1 MLLAIGD
8 LTEDELLA
16 RTHDVAPDVIRSLA
30 AEGRLLEVRVAG
42 EGRFIAAEDAAR
54 VRDALGVQLPPG
66 IPAPLLERVRDPMG
80 DLTLR
85 YARTHAPFTA
95 AELARRF
102 GLAETSAEAVLVRL
116 VEERRLLEGEFRPGG
131 TEREWTHPDVLRM
144 IRRRSLAKMRR
155 EVEPVDPSVLARF
168 ATTWQGVV
176 RRRPG
181 THALVEA
188 VEQLQGAPLAASI
201 LETEILPARVD
212 RYDPADLDALLAA
225 GEVVWAGVEPLG
237 DHDGRVALYLADRV
251 AELLPPPK
259 AHAKQDAT
267 GRGAPA
273 RRPDR
278 ERALLEALESRGAS
292 FFGPLHEAAG
302 GGYPGETVRALWS
315 LVWQGLVSNDTFQ
328 ALRAFTSA
336 RAPSRPARTAASGPL
351 PSRRLAPPSAEGRWS
366 LLPSL
371 DAGRQVTA
379 WAAAMAHQLLARHG
393 IVTRE
398 GVAAESIPGGFGT
411 VYPVLKALE
420 EHGRVRRGYFVAG
433 LGAAQFALPG
443 ALDLLRELR
452 NAGDETEAV
461 ALSATDP
468 ANPYGAALKFPPP
481 ARPGGADSRASA
493 ADGDDEKT
501 ARGATRTVGTAVI
514 LVNGALAGY
523 LTRGDR
529 QLLTWLPEPEPG
541 RSHTARAL
549 ARVLI
554 ERARSGRDAPRGM
567 LIEEIDGVP
576 AGSHALAPFLVDAG
590 FAAGALG
597 LAPRPRPAAV
607 SHANRTGERHGRRP
621 PAERASRLPGRRWR
635 RQRLALLGDVGR
647 DDLHDAARG
656 VRRVVNRAGGDEE
669 GLARRVGRARL
680 PVDFDQQRAIEHIAD
695 LFARMGVA
703 PRHAA
708 RLQLSED
715 CHRLPPRN
723 GDVDLLQNG
732 ALQGCRG
739 RLLGVDASRHDDG
752 GHDETGCKCS
762 HVRSF
767 GNCPMPKHC
776 S

>member
-16 RTHDVAPDVIRSLA
+16 RTHDVVPDVIRSLA

-102 GLAETSAEAVLVRL
+102 GLAEASAEAVLVRL

-607 SHANRTGERHGRRP
+607 
-621 PAERASRLPGRRWR
+621 
-635 RQRLALLGDVGR
+635 
-647 DDLHDAARG
+647 
-656 VRRVVNRAGGDEE
+656 
-669 GLARRVGRARL
+669 
-680 PVDFDQQRAIEHIAD
+680 
-695 LFARMGVA
+695 
-703 PRHAA
+703 
-708 RLQLSED
+708 
-715 CHRLPPRN
+715 
-723 GDVDLLQNG
+723 
-732 ALQGCRG
+732 
-739 RLLGVDASRHDDG
+739 
-752 GHDETGCKCS
+752 
-762 HVRSF
+762 
-767 GNCPMPKHC
+767 
-776 S
+776 